1 MKIKPINEN
10 IFGTAKRF
18 TDLFFDSLKNN
29 ATHRMLKQVEK
40 AGASPELI
48 RVMNKLQRDK
58 EELDAILANIEK
70 YKAKYNVQ

>member
-18 TDLFFDSLKNN
+18 TDTFFDGLKNN
-29 ATHRMLKQVEK
+29 ATDRMLKQVEK

-48 RVMNKLQRDK
+48 RVMNKLQQDK
-58 EELDAILANIEK
+58 DELDAILNRIANK
-70 YKAKYNVQ
+70 

>member
-29 ATHRMLKQVEK
+29 ATDRMLKQVQK

-48 RVMNKLQRDK
+48 RVMNKLQQDK
-58 EELDAILANIEK
+58 DELDAILNRIANK
-70 YKAKYNVQ
+70 